1 MGGWTN
7 SVERH
12 WLDVKRCARNPL
24 ALSSPSSSW
33 LCCGA
38 ISASLRAP
46 SRGYS
51 RDGSGGLVLIPFR
64 LSPFDLQSSSPD
76 RGCFVFTDRSRKQ
89 NTLPLSQITMS
100 ETCHRSGQ
108 KVYAADN
115 PVRIGGLV
123 FHPGHFTC
131 KATGT
136 KLTLKNCVIGTDP
149 ENGEKDVYLRGKE
162 PWHKPHQ
169 VMGVNDDRVANVPDS
184 AMRTTDRKFNIAGQG
199 ETRGGADD
207 EHHGSSYG
215 AGAVAMETA
224 LNAPKKPTTVD
235 NINKREI
242 RHNGT
247 ETYTGAT
254 EAEPA
259 E

>member
-149 ENGEKDVYLRGKE
+149 ETNEKDVYLRGKE
-162 PWHKPHQ
+162 PWLKPNQ
-169 VMGVNDDRVANVPDS
+169 VSDVITDRVKNVPDPS
-184 AMRTTDRKFNIAGQG
+184 MRTTDRKFNIAGKG
-199 ETRGGADD
+199 DTRGVD
-207 EHHGSSYG
+207 EDHAGSNYG
-215 AGAVAMETA
+215 AGALGVTTAM
-224 LNAPKKPTTVD
+224 NAPKAPTTVN
-235 NINKREI
+235 NINLKEK
-242 RHNGT
+242 RHNGVD
-247 ETYTGAT
+247 TYTGAT
-254 EAEPA
+254 ESAEG